1 MNNLNC
7 STRAALALLLAL
19 PVSVQ
24 LVGGQSGPV
33 QPYTAEFKTIHLQTL
48 ADGTTITRE
57 TKEVMARDSQGRV
70 MRATTQIPA
79 APDQPATTSV
89 HVDDAIDRL
98 QGNWNSRTKQARVIR
113 MPADRPRGTCW
124 STASSDF
131 TLTIGPVAPLLLP
144 PPASAPTSAAT
155 PAQGAGVTGSSGVSG
170 AVFSGPVAAPNVARI
185 RPVREELGTDTIMG
199 VEVRGYRTTV
209 TTPVGRIG
217 NDQPLV
223 STTETW
229 TAASLGITVRQISE
243 DPRMGKT
250 TREMVNLDLSEPEP
264 SVFQPPAG
272 YEVLNEEMHEVPCQQ
287 AR

>member
-1 MNNLNC
+1 
-7 STRAALALLLAL
+7 
-19 PVSVQ
+19 
-24 LVGGQSGPV
+24 
-33 QPYTAEFKTIHLQTL
+33 
-48 ADGTTITRE
+48 
-57 TKEVMARDSQGRV
+57 
-70 MRATTQIPA
+70 
-79 APDQPATTSV
+79 
-89 HVDDAIDRL
+89 
-98 QGNWNSRTKQARVIR
+98 
-113 MPADRPRGTCW
+113 
-124 STASSDF
+124 
-131 TLTIGPVAPLLLP
+131 
-144 PPASAPTSAAT
+144 
-155 PAQGAGVTGSSGVSG
+155 
-170 AVFSGPVAAPNVARI
+170 
-185 RPVREELGTDTIMG
+185 VREELGTDTIMG